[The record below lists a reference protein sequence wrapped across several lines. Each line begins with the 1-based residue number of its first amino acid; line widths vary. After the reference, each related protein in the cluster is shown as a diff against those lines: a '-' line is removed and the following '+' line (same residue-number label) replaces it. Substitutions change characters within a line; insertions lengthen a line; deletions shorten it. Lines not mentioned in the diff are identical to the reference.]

1 MELIERD
8 ECLETLQSK
17 FENLSTGEGHC
28 IFISGE
34 AGIGKTSLVK
44 SFTKKKKAYANI
56 YIGSCDAL
64 FAPRPLAPLY
74 DVLLQ
79 LENGVPQLNNAAED
93 RTAFFTHIF
102 RLLKEQEKPSLL
114 IFEDIHWADEATLDF
129 IKFFARRIS
138 YLRCL
143 FILTYRDNEIT
154 PEHPLKNVIGQLN
167 PDTFSRISL
176 SPLSRQAVDTLARER
191 GYNGEDVYSISG
203 GNPFYVTEILASY
216 SQGIPDN
223 IRDSVLS
230 AYNRLE
236 DNTKC
241 LWATLSVL
249 PTAFEVVY
257 LEKMEPA
264 YATAVHNCLY
274 LNILIIENGKISFKH
289 ELFRRT
295 IEASLSPLVRVDIHK
310 KILGMFQESFENKGE
325 IERIIHHAKNANDY
339 DRVVHYAP
347 IAAKEAANVGAH
359 REASKLYLTAI
370 EFYQGRDMDVLIPLY
385 EAYAYECYLTYQV
398 NEAIIYASRSLES
411 WKEKKDSEK
420 IGDCLRFLSRL
431 WWLAGNR
438 AKAEYF
444 GEQAIQVFLDKPAS
458 KAKAMVFSNLSQ
470 LKMLYHEPV
479 QCIFWGEKAIEM
491 ANSLDDEETLA
502 HALNNVGTARMW
514 TQASKREGIEL
525 LQQSLQIALK
535 NSYHEHAARA
545 YTNLGS
551 NCILIKDFTCAEHAI
566 EEGIRYCEERDLDS
580 WKTYMLGW
588 KARLKMDTGDW
599 KEAEQIAGDII
610 KNDDHA
616 PYVKVGAL
624 SVLGTIKMRKGL
636 FEEAFP
642 LLLEAQAKGLETLE
656 LQRIIPALSAL
667 LEYEWITGKKIVEQ
681 TTIDIANGM
690 LKDLVIYY
698 EYNELSFW
706 LRKARN
712 QLSGV
717 QEIDDMYDTSTPE
730 KSVKLAERWE
740 RCGCPYEQAV
750 ALFESGEEDKR
761 KAIAIVQSIGADAV
775 YEKMKFEMR
784 SAGIKSIPRGIRKTT
799 QSNPALLTDRELDVL
814 QLLGE
819 GLQNKEIAARL
830 FISAKTVDHHISS
843 ILYKLEVK
851 SRTKAVHEAARMGIL
866 KIGNHSGSK

>member
-8 ECLETLQSK
+8 EYLETLQSK
-17 FENLSTGEGHC
+17 FENLNTGEGHC
-28 IFISGE
+28 IFLSGE

-44 SFTKKKKAYANI
+44 YFTKKKKAYSNI
-56 YIGSCDAL
+56 YTGTCDAL

-79 LENGVPQLNNAAED
+79 LGNDDPQLNNAAED

-102 RLLKEQEKPSLL
+102 RLLKEQEKPIVL

-129 IKFFARRIS
+129 IKFFGRRIS

-143 FILTYRDNEIT
+143 FILTYRDNEIS
-154 PEHPLKNVIGQLN
+154 PQHPLKDVIGQLN

-176 SPLSRQAVDTLARER
+176 PPLSSKAVDALALER

-216 SQGIPDN
+216 SPGIPEN

-236 DNTKC
+236 DNTQC

-249 PTAFEVVY
+249 PTAFEVNY
-257 LEKMEPA
+257 LEKMEPG
-264 YATAVHNCLY
+264 YAAAVHNCLH
-274 LNILIIENGKISFKH
+274 LNILIIENGKISFRH

-310 KILGMFQESFENKGE
+310 KILLMFQESFEKKGE

-339 DRVVHYAP
+339 DAVVHYAP
-347 IAAKEAANVGAH
+347 IAAKQAACVGAH

-370 EFYQGRDMDVLIPLY
+370 EYYQGKDMEVLIPLY

-398 NEAIIYASRSLES
+398 NEAIIYASKTLDT

-420 IGDCLRFLSRL
+420 FGDCLRFLSRL

-438 AKAEYF
+438 KKAEYF
-444 GEQAIQVFLDKPAS
+444 GEQAIKVFMDRPAS
-458 KAKAMVFSNLSQ
+458 KEKAMAFSNLSQ
-470 LKMLYHEPV
+470 LKMLYQEPV

-491 ANSLDDEETLA
+491 AKDLADQETLS

-514 TQASKREGIEL
+514 FPGSKQEGSRQ
-525 LQQSLQIALK
+525 LQESLQIALE

-545 YTNLGS
+545 YTNLGR
-551 NCILIKDFTCAEHAI
+551 NCLLMKDFAGAANAI
-566 EEGIRYCEERDLDS
+566 EDGMQYCEERDLAS
-580 WKTYMLGW
+580 WKTYLLTW
-588 KARLKMDTGDW
+588 KARLKMDTGNW
-599 KEAEQIAGDII
+599 QEAEQIAGDIL
-610 KNDDHA
+610 KYENHA
-616 PYVKVGAL
+616 PYVKIGAL
-624 SVLGTIKMRKGL
+624 TVVGTIKMRKGL
-636 FEEAFP
+636 FEEALP
-642 LLLEAQAKGLETLE
+642 LLLEAQAKAFEAME
-656 LQRIIPALSAL
+656 LQRVIPALAAL
-667 LEYEWITGKKIVEQ
+667 LEYEWITGKEIVEQ
-681 TTIDIANGM
+681 HAIDIANGM
-690 LKDLVIYY
+690 LNELLIYY
-698 EYNELSFW
+698 EYNELSLW
-706 LRKARN
+706 LRKTRN

-717 QEIDDMYDTSTPE
+717 EEIDNMYDTSTPE
-730 KSVKLAERWE
+730 KALKLAAIWE
-740 RCGCPYEQAV
+740 RCGCPYEQAL
-750 ALFESGEEDKR
+750 ALFDAGEDDKR
-761 KAIAIVQSIGADAV
+761 KAISILQSIGADAV
-775 YEKMKFEMR
+775 YEKMKFDMR

-819 GLQNKEIAARL
+819 GLQNKEIAGR
-830 FISAKTVDHHISS
+830 
-843 ILYKLEVK
+843 
-851 SRTKAVHEAARMGIL
+851 
-866 KIGNHSGSK
+866 